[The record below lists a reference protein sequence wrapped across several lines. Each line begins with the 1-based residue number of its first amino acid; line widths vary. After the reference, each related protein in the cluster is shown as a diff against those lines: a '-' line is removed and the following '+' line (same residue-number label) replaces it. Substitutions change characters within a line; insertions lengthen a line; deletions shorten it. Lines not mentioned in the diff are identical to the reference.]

1 MTTVT
6 LLALLGGAI
15 ILALAGYA
23 SSLLMKLKKQKEL
36 QERHRKLAIQKRN
49 VNIFDNVVLLCQASL
64 QEQCDY
70 SEMSIRL
77 YCIMDYLQ
85 DDDRIDVEK
94 EYPALSELYHVVKD
108 MPRGDKRQALA
119 KQDRMKDNLI
129 RTKAEARLQDAVK
142 IEIQQ
147 LHDRIKPLNQKIDIK
162 MI

>member
-49 VNIFDNVVLLCQASL
+49 ANIFDNVVLLCQASL

-108 MPRGDKRQALA
+108 MPRGDKREALA

>member
-36 QERHRKLAIQKRN
+36 QEQHRKLAIQKRN

>member
-6 LLALLGGAI
+6 LLALLAGAI

-49 VNIFDNVVLLCQASL
+49 ANIFDNVVLLCQASL

>member
-49 VNIFDNVVLLCQASL
+49 ANIFDNVVLLCQASL